1 MVCSTMSLL
10 FCEQTHLCEFGENFG
25 GGAAVAKSLFVTFPR
40 AMAAPPPKFSRTH
53 TSELLAGY
61 SGYSSERQTSQEPTA

>member
-25 GGAAVAKSLFVTFPR
+25 GGAAIAKSLFITF
-40 AMAAPPPKFSRTH
+40 S
-53 TSELLAGY
+53 
-61 SGYSSERQTSQEPTA
+61 SGDGSSATKI